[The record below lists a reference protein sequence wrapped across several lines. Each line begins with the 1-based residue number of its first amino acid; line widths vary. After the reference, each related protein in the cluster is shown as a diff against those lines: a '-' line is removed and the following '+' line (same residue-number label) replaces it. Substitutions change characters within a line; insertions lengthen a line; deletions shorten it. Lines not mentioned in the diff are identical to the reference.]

1 MVSKYCGYSA
11 RRACSKVSVVFKV
24 SLSIGFEDAISFV
37 SCTFTFLLVEQLH
50 VKIPK
55 NKNVKTDLF
64 RFMITEN

>member
-1 MVSKYCGYSA
+1 MVSKYCGYCA
-11 RRACSKVSVVFKV
+11 KRECSKVSVVAEV
-24 SLSIGFEDAISFV
+24 SLSICFEDAILCV